1 MLEALYHGVAATML
15 SQRKLRLTPAD
26 IDRVHDLVGLTMF
39 QDPILMDTRSM
50 SESVLAYD
58 RLTPGY
64 RESAHAADQSRG
76 LHDLLIVQ
84 IGVITAVKVLS
95 GFQCHHDFFQS
106 NVAGAL
112 ADTIDGPLDLPSAG
126 PNRCERICD

>member
-1 MLEALYHGVAATML
+1 MLETLYHGVAATML

-26 IDRVHDLVGLTMF
+26 IDRVHDFVGLTMF

-50 SESVLAYD
+50 SESVLAND

-64 RESAHAADQSRG
+64 REPTHAADQSRG

-84 IGVITAVKVLS
+84 IGVITAVKVFS
-95 GFQCHHDFFQS
+95 GLQRHHNFFQS
-106 NVAGAL
+106 NVTGAL
-112 ADTIDGPLDLPSAG
+112 ADPIDGSLDLPGTG
-126 PNRCERICD
+126 PNRCERISD